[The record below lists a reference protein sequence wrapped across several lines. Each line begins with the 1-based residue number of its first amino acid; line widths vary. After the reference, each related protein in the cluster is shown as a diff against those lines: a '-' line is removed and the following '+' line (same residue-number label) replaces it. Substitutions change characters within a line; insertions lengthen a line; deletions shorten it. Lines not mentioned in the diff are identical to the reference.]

1 STTNGSITFDHSFSD
16 KLQGEFTALIGDYT
30 LGIDFASPSNEAIY
44 ASGIEQKG
52 LKADMTYRNLKQT
65 LRFGASSTFYDF
77 NPGSLTQN
85 AVRSSINTKVLEKDK
100 AVESALYINNEIELS
115 NKLAFTAG
123 LRFSTYQNLGPGQ
136 VFKYEEG
143 KPLSLLTLTDT
154 VFYEPFDLVKPYR

>member
-1 STTNGSITFDHSFSD
+1 
-16 KLQGEFTALIGDYT
+16 
-30 LGIDFASPSNEAIY
+30 
-44 ASGIEQKG
+44 
-52 LKADMTYRNLKQT
+52 
-65 LRFGASSTFYDF
+65 FGASSTFYDF

-154 VFYEPFDLVKPYR
+154 VFYEPFDLVKPYRGLEPRFSVRYNLDENNSLKAGYSRTRQY